1 MALLDELY
9 KEVLLRHYKH
19 PHNYGDLGGA
29 NVRVK
34 GDNPSCG
41 DQIELMLLTD
51 GSRIQ
56 DIRFKGQ
63 GCAISQASA
72 SLMTDLIK
80 GKSWDEAQK
89 LIGQFKAMI
98 VDGAEPAP
106 ELGDL
111 AALAGVHKLH
121 ARVKC
126 ATLAW
131 NALEEARKEGSGFG
145 APGSE

>member
-1 MALLDELY
+1 MALLDDLY
-9 KEVLLRHYKH
+9 KEILLQHYKN
-19 PHNYGDLGGA
+19 PHNYGDLESA

-41 DQIELMLLTD
+41 DQIELLLQTD
-51 GSRIQ
+51 GPVIQ
-56 DIRFKGQ
+56 DIHFKGQ

-72 SLMTDLIK
+72 SLMTDLVK
-80 GKSWDEAQK
+80 GKTWDEAQK

-98 VDGAEPAP
+98 VDGTPPGP

-131 NALEEARKEGSGFG
+131 NALEEARGKV
-145 APGSE
+145 